1 MSVLSILKPILHI
14 KSTIQD
20 FKKLLIKPM
29 NMEKP
34 AAKFI
39 ATKLFWLGVIGT
51 YILAGVL
58 LNRLETNAGYEELRS
73 SSLIP
78 TLFYFFIL
86 FLSYRSFETQAVRT
100 TILQFATQ
108 MLLLLPLM
116 AMYMAVI
123 LFTTKFP
130 S

>member
-1 MSVLSILKPILHI
+1 
-14 KSTIQD
+14 
-20 FKKLLIKPM
+20 
-29 NMEKP
+29 MEKP
-34 AAKFI
+34 ATKFI

-58 LNRLETNAGYEELRS
+58 LNRLETNAGYEELRFT
-73 SSLIP
+73 SLIP

-86 FLSYRSFETQAVRT
+86 LLSYRSFETQAVRT
-100 TILQFATQ
+100 TILQFVTQ

-123 LFTTKFP
+123 LFTTKF
-130 S
+130 SS

>member
-1 MSVLSILKPILHI
+1 MKVENIDKPT
-14 KSTIQD
+14 S
-20 FKKLLIKPM
+20 
-29 NMEKP
+29 
-34 AAKFI
+34 KFI

-51 YILAGVL
+51 YILAGLL
-58 LNRLETNAGYEELRS
+58 LNRLETNAGYEELWLT
-73 SSLIP
+73 SLLP

-100 TILQFATQ
+100 TILQFVTQ

-130 S
+130 NL

>member
-1 MSVLSILKPILHI
+1 
-14 KSTIQD
+14 
-20 FKKLLIKPM
+20 
-29 NMEKP
+29 MEKP
-34 AAKFI
+34 ATKFI

-51 YILAGVL
+51 YVLAGVL
-58 LNRLETNAGYEELRS
+58 LNRLETNAGYEELRFT
-73 SSLIP
+73 SLIP

-86 FLSYRSFETQAVRT
+86 LLSYRSFETQAVRT
-100 TILQFATQ
+100 TILQFVTQ

>member
-1 MSVLSILKPILHI
+1 MFESPRTHHKTCLN
-14 KSTIQD
+14 Q
-20 FKKLLIKPM
+20 LLMKEKNI
-29 NMEKP
+29 EKP
-34 AAKFI
+34 ATKFI

-51 YILAGVL
+51 YTLAGVL
-58 LNRLETNAGYEELRS
+58 LNRLEANAGYEELRL

-86 FLSYRSFETQAVRT
+86 FLSYKSFETQAVKT

-116 AMYMAVI
+116 AMFMAVV
-123 LFTTKFP
+123 LFTTKF
-130 S
+130 SS

>member
-1 MSVLSILKPILHI
+1 MKVENIDKPT
-14 KSTIQD
+14 S
-20 FKKLLIKPM
+20 
-29 NMEKP
+29 
-34 AAKFI
+34 KFI

-51 YILAGVL
+51 YILAGLL
-58 LNRLETNAGYEELRS
+58 LNRLETNAGYEELRFT
-73 SSLIP
+73 SLLP
-78 TLFYFFIL
+78 ALFYFFIL

-100 TILQFATQ
+100 TILQFVTQ

>member
-20 FKKLLIKPM
+20 FKKLLMKPM

-116 AMYMAVI
+116 AMCMAVI

>member
-1 MSVLSILKPILHI
+1 
-14 KSTIQD
+14 
-20 FKKLLIKPM
+20 
-29 NMEKP
+29 MEKP
-34 AAKFI
+34 ATKFI

-58 LNRLETNAGYEELRS
+58 LNRLETNAGYEELKF

-78 TLFYFFIL
+78 TVFYFFIL
-86 FLSYRSFETQAVRT
+86 LLSYRSFETQAVKT
-100 TILQFATQ
+100 TIMQFATQ

-130 S
+130 N

>member
-1 MSVLSILKPILHI
+1 MKVENI
-14 KSTIQD
+14 
-20 FKKLLIKPM
+20 
-29 NMEKP
+29 EKP
-34 AAKFI
+34 TTKFI

-58 LNRLETNAGYEELRS
+58 LNRLETNAGYEELRFT
-73 SSLIP
+73 SLIP

-86 FLSYRSFETQAVRT
+86 FLSYRSFKTQAVRT
-100 TILQFATQ
+100 TILQFVTQ

-123 LFTTKFP
+123 LFTTKF
-130 S
+130 SS

>member
-78 TLFYFFIL
+78 TLFYFFFL

>member
-20 FKKLLIKPM
+20 FKKLLMKPM

-100 TILQFATQ
+100 TILQFVTQ

-123 LFTTKFP
+123 LFTTKF
-130 S
+130 SS

>member
-1 MSVLSILKPILHI
+1 MDEPYSLLNQLSEFRRLFMKVENIDKPT
-14 KSTIQD
+14 S
-20 FKKLLIKPM
+20 
-29 NMEKP
+29 
-34 AAKFI
+34 KFI

-51 YILAGVL
+51 YILAGLL
-58 LNRLETNAGYEELRS
+58 LNRLETNAGYEELRF
-73 SSLIP
+73 SSLLP

-100 TILQFATQ
+100 TILQFVTQ

-123 LFTTKFP
+123 LFTTKF
-130 S
+130 SS

>member
-1 MSVLSILKPILHI
+1 MKVENI
-14 KSTIQD
+14 
-20 FKKLLIKPM
+20 
-29 NMEKP
+29 EKP
-34 AAKFI
+34 TTKFI

-51 YILAGVL
+51 YVLAGVL
-58 LNRLETNAGYEELRS
+58 LNRLETNAGYEELRFT
-73 SSLIP
+73 SLIP

-100 TILQFATQ
+100 TILQFVTQ

-123 LFTTKFP
+123 LFTTKF
-130 S
+130 SS

>member
-1 MSVLSILKPILHI
+1 MKVENIDKPT
-14 KSTIQD
+14 S
-20 FKKLLIKPM
+20 
-29 NMEKP
+29 
-34 AAKFI
+34 KFI

-51 YILAGVL
+51 YILAGLL
-58 LNRLETNAGYEELRS
+58 LNRLETNAGYEELRLT
-73 SSLIP
+73 SLLP

-100 TILQFATQ
+100 TILQFVTQ

>member
-1 MSVLSILKPILHI
+1 MKAL
-14 KSTIQD
+14 
-20 FKKLLIKPM
+20 
-29 NMEKP
+29 NEKNQ
-34 AAKFI
+34 ATKFI

-58 LNRLETNAGYEELRS
+58 LNRLETNDGYEELRFT
-73 SSLIP
+73 SLIP

-86 FLSYRSFETQAVRT
+86 LLSYRSFETQAVRT
-100 TILQFATQ
+100 TILQFVTQ

>member
-1 MSVLSILKPILHI
+1 MKVENI
-14 KSTIQD
+14 
-20 FKKLLIKPM
+20 
-29 NMEKP
+29 EKP
-34 AAKFI
+34 TTKFI
-39 ATKLFWLGVIGT
+39 ATKLFWFGVIGT

-58 LNRLETNAGYEELRS
+58 LNRLETNAGYEELRFT
-73 SSLIP
+73 SLIP

-100 TILQFATQ
+100 TILQFVTQ

-123 LFTTKFP
+123 LFTTKF
-130 S
+130 SS

>member
-1 MSVLSILKPILHI
+1 MSVLSILKPILLI
-14 KSTIQD
+14 KSTIRD
-20 FKKLLIKPM
+20 FKKLLMKPM

-78 TLFYFFIL
+78 TLFYFFFL

>member
-1 MSVLSILKPILHI
+1 MDEPYSLLNQLSGFRRLFMKVENIDKPT
-14 KSTIQD
+14 S
-20 FKKLLIKPM
+20 
-29 NMEKP
+29 
-34 AAKFI
+34 KFI

-51 YILAGVL
+51 YILAGLL
-58 LNRLETNAGYEELRS
+58 LNRLETNAGYEELRFT
-73 SSLIP
+73 SLLPI
-78 TLFYFFIL
+78 LFYFFIL
-86 FLSYRSFETQAVRT
+86 FLSYRSFETQAFRT
-100 TILQFATQ
+100 TILQFVTQ

>member
-20 FKKLLIKPM
+20 FKKLLMKPM

>member
-1 MSVLSILKPILHI
+1 MFESPRTHHKTFLN
-14 KSTIQD
+14 Q
-20 FKKLLIKPM
+20 LLMKEKNI
-29 NMEKP
+29 EKP
-34 AAKFI
+34 ATKFI

-51 YILAGVL
+51 YTLAGVL
-58 LNRLETNAGYEELRS
+58 LNRLEANAGYEELRL

-86 FLSYRSFETQAVRT
+86 FLSYKSFETQAVKT

-116 AMYMAVI
+116 AMFMAVV
-123 LFTTKFP
+123 LFTTKF
-130 S
+130 SS

>member
-1 MSVLSILKPILHI
+1 MSVLSILKPILLI
-14 KSTIQD
+14 KPTIRD
-20 FKKLLIKPM
+20 FKKLLMKPM

-58 LNRLETNAGYEELRS
+58 LNRLEANAGYEELRS

>member
-1 MSVLSILKPILHI
+1 
-14 KSTIQD
+14 
-20 FKKLLIKPM
+20 
-29 NMEKP
+29 MEKP
-34 AAKFI
+34 ATKFI

-58 LNRLETNAGYEELRS
+58 LNRLETNAGYEELRLT
-73 SSLIP
+73 SLIP

-100 TILQFATQ
+100 TILQFVTQ

-123 LFTTKFP
+123 LFTTKFT

>member
-1 MSVLSILKPILHI
+1 MDGPYSLLNQLSGFRRIFMKVENIDKPP
-14 KSTIQD
+14 S
-20 FKKLLIKPM
+20 
-29 NMEKP
+29 
-34 AAKFI
+34 KFI

-51 YILAGVL
+51 YILAGLL
-58 LNRLETNAGYEELRS
+58 LNRLETNAGYEELRFT
-73 SSLIP
+73 SLLP

-100 TILQFATQ
+100 TILQFVTQ

>member
-1 MSVLSILKPILHI
+1 MKEKNI
-14 KSTIQD
+14 
-20 FKKLLIKPM
+20 
-29 NMEKP
+29 EKP
-34 AAKFI
+34 ATKFI

-51 YILAGVL
+51 YTLAGVL
-58 LNRLETNAGYEELRS
+58 LNRLEANTGYEELRL

-86 FLSYRSFETQAVRT
+86 FLSYKSFETQAVKT

-116 AMYMAVI
+116 AMFMAVV

>member
-1 MSVLSILKPILHI
+1 MSVLSILKPILLI
-14 KSTIQD
+14 KSTIRD
-20 FKKLLIKPM
+20 FKKLLMKPM

>member
-1 MSVLSILKPILHI
+1 
-14 KSTIQD
+14 
-20 FKKLLIKPM
+20 
-29 NMEKP
+29 MEKP
-34 AAKFI
+34 AIKFI

-58 LNRLETNAGYEELRS
+58 LNRLETNAGYEELRFT
-73 SSLIP
+73 SLIP

-100 TILQFATQ
+100 TILQFVTQ

-123 LFTTKFP
+123 LFTTKF
-130 S
+130 SS

>member
-1 MSVLSILKPILHI
+1 
-14 KSTIQD
+14 
-20 FKKLLIKPM
+20 
-29 NMEKP
+29 MEKP
-34 AAKFI
+34 ATKFI

-58 LNRLETNAGYEELRS
+58 LNRLETNAGYEELRFA
-73 SSLIP
+73 SLIP

-86 FLSYRSFETQAVRT
+86 LLSYRSFETQAVRT
-100 TILQFATQ
+100 TILQFVTQ

-123 LFTTKFP
+123 LFTTKF
-130 S
+130 SS

>member
-1 MSVLSILKPILHI
+1 MKVENI
-14 KSTIQD
+14 
-20 FKKLLIKPM
+20 
-29 NMEKP
+29 EKP
-34 AAKFI
+34 TTKFI

-51 YILAGVL
+51 YILAGLL
-58 LNRLETNAGYEELRS
+58 LNRLETNAGYEELRFT
-73 SSLIP
+73 SLIP

-116 AMYMAVI
+116 SMYMAVV
-123 LFTTKFP
+123 LFATKFP

>member
-1 MSVLSILKPILHI
+1 MSVLSILKPILLI
-14 KSTIQD
+14 KPTIRD
-20 FKKLLIKPM
+20 FKKLLMKPM

-51 YILAGVL
+51 YILAGIL

>member
-1 MSVLSILKPILHI
+1 MKVENI
-14 KSTIQD
+14 
-20 FKKLLIKPM
+20 
-29 NMEKP
+29 EKP
-34 AAKFI
+34 TTKFI

-58 LNRLETNAGYEELRS
+58 LNRLETNAGYEELRFT
-73 SSLIP
+73 SLIP

-86 FLSYRSFETQAVRT
+86 FLSYRSFETQAVKT
-100 TILQFATQ
+100 TILQFVTQ

-123 LFTTKFP
+123 LFTTKF
-130 S
+130 SS